1 MMINDGPKHLA
12 VVVVV
17 GVSGISYDAAY

>member
-1 MMINDGPKHLA
+1 MIIDGPKHLA
-12 VVVVV
+12 VAIV